1 MGIGVQKVIR
11 SREGLRIEV
20 AKTENTKAKLEVLSR
35 ELKNHGYSTKSLEE
49 HRLPRVAILG
59 ADPATAAD
67 DVLLAVS
74 SQLSV
79 PTGEIHCHHSY
90 KTKEGSIKW
99 VLEIS
104 RLFSEAYLKAATPTT
119 AINGFK
125 HCGIVPLNPEV
136 YGDDEFAP
144 AEATDQPQ
152 EEESAPDNPDP
163 VEIESDDPDDP
174 DAIRVAPEDPDA
186 IL

>member
-1 MGIGVQKVIR
+1 MVI
-11 SREGLRIEV
+11 V
-20 AKTENTKAKLEVLSR
+20 WKPT
-35 ELKNHGYSTKSLEE
+35 
-49 HRLPRVAILG
+49 RV
-59 ADPATAAD
+59 
-67 DVLLAVS
+67 
-74 SQLSV
+74 SQFQ
-79 PTGEIHCHHSY
+79 
-90 KTKEGSIKW
+90 
-99 VLEIS
+99 IS